1 MLSHAINI
9 ASTPWSRVPSFQMP
23 PSLPLTEEDRTL
35 FVNRKLADNMT
46 TFFVTVAMWGSQ
58 KDDTQTFE
66 DYLKSER
73 SFTDEKIKKTFKS
86 PDDLSKIRQTSFNKF
101 DVTFMYKLLPLMC
114 DGIDQTNIKDPNGL
128 ECHLKEMKDFRNS
141 IMHEAHGAALDKDLV
156 DKVETTALKL
166 LDIAGTKYGK
176 GTDEISKAQDEARK
190 LISNIKKTA
199 FTEEGKVH
207 FYQQKVVDEG
217 LPELRTKIEDYKG
230 FISPYFEHAKSF
242 CSLQLT
248 YKEKGAEKTISCED
262 IFNHATDKGVRLLI
276 IEGQSGAGKS
286 HLMQELRADILREK
300 GKKTFKGSDEFDTP
314 LLFQCRKRTCETIAK
329 FASEEFPCLGATSTE
344 EGLTEKVLSKMK
356 SLLLV
361 DGVDEANEV
370 SKKMLDNIIA
380 FLKNNRDLFCIFTS
394 RPFSAEE
401 FKEKLELE
409 GLSNFQALAL
419 KKLNSVEEQITFLT
433 TACEKGKDI
442 SSVYRWTGLK
452 LDSPVLLAI
461 YGYLWLKEP
470 ESLTSCK
477 RKEQIMRAWI
487 NCGLKVAKQRL
498 EQRNVMDCKGASH
511 KILKSISF
519 ISFYCLVRNKLD
531 IGNHE
536 TEWLKDEIK
545 SKCACVNIDSSGK
558 GIPVN
563 IEPRE
568 ILSCFV
574 ETSSNNTMD
583 DILGF
588 PHKSLQEIFASIYV
602 AEKMHKSRKYF
613 REIFFEALDNV
624 RPSQSPMPSATNF
637 DFRRFFKKFPMPSA
651 RKYDFPTFFEK
662 WVSLLLKYNLWANL
676 LIFTL

>member
-1 MLSHAINI
+1 MVCLADHKKHLRFQVSL
-9 ASTPWSRVPSFQMP
+9 FQMAS
-23 PSLPLTEEDRTL
+23 SLPITEEDRTS
-35 FVNRKLADNMT
+35 FVNRKVIDDMAIILAR
-46 TFFVTVAMWGSQ
+46 VIEWGSYRGPN
-58 KDDTQTFE
+58 E
-66 DYLKSER
+66 
-73 SFTDEKIKKTFKS
+73 SFTNYLTRKRRIRYK
-86 PDDLSKIRQTSFNKF
+86 DLEYYFYSNQLKLLRQSSFDGL
-101 DVTFMYKLLPLMC
+101 DVTILSALLPLMC
-114 DGIDQTNIKDPNGL
+114 DSIAEQEEWKYINDDSRL
-128 ECHLKEMKDFRNS
+128 EFHVNEITKTRNKV
-141 IMHEAHGAALDKDLV
+141 MHQPHGAALDGNLV
-156 DKVETTALKL
+156 DKMETTALKL
-166 LDIAGTKYGK
+166 LDIAGAKYRK
-176 GTDEISKAQDEARK
+176 GTDEINAAKDEARK
-190 LISNIKKTA
+190 HISNINKIM
-199 FTEEGKVH
+199 TEEGKVH

-217 LPELRTKIEDYKG
+217 LPKLRTKTEDYKG
-230 FISPYFEHAKSF
+230 SISPYFEHVKSF

-262 IFNHATDKGVRLLI
+262 IFTHATDKGVRLLI

-314 LLFQCRKRTCETIAK
+314 LLFECRKRTCETIAK

-401 FKEKLELE
+401 FKKKLELE

-419 KKLNSVEEQITFLT
+419 KKLNSEEEQIAFLT

-442 SSVYRWTGLK
+442 SSAYEDTELE

-461 YGYLWLKEP
+461 YGYLWFKEP
-470 ESLTSCK
+470 ESLESCK
-477 RKEQIMRAWI
+477 SEEQIMRAWI

-498 EQRNVMDCKGASH
+498 EQRNVMDCKGASR

-519 ISFYCLVRNKLD
+519 ISFHCLVRNKLD

-536 TEWLKDEIK
+536 TEWLKEETK

-563 IEPRE
+563 IEPSE

-574 ETSSNNTMD
+574 ETSSNNTVD

-588 PHKSLQEIFASIYV
+588 PHKSLQEIFASMYV
-602 AEKMHKSRKYF
+602 AEKMHESGKYF
-613 REIFFEALDNV
+613 REIFSEALEKV
-624 RPSQSPMPSATNF
+624 RPSQSPMPSATN
-637 DFRRFFKKFPMPSA
+637 
-651 RKYDFPTFFEK
+651 YDFPTFFK
-662 WVSLLLKYNLWANL
+662 K
-676 LIFTL
+676 

>member
-1 MLSHAINI
+1 
-9 ASTPWSRVPSFQMP
+9 MP
-23 PSLPLTEEDRTL
+23 PSLPLTEDDRTR
-35 FVNRKLADNMT
+35 FVNRKMADEINSILE
-46 TFFVTVAMWGSQ
+46 TVARWGSS
-58 KDDTQTFE
+58 KDPSQTFK
-66 DYLKSER
+66 DYLI
-73 SFTDEKIKKTFKS
+73 DEKGISLQTVKKVFNY
-86 PDDLSKIRQTSFNKF
+86 PDEKKKIELNSYETL
-101 DVTFMYKLLPLMC
+101 DVTFMCKLLPHLC
-114 DGIDQTNIKDPNGL
+114 DGIDGL
-128 ECHLKEMKDFRNS
+128 ECHLKEIKNFRNS
-141 IMHEAHGAALDKDLV
+141 VMHEPKGAAVDKDLV
-156 DKVETTALKL
+156 DKVETTALNL
-166 LDIAGTKYGK
+166 LDIAGAKYGK
-176 GTDEISKAQDEARK
+176 GTDEINAAKDEARK

-217 LPELRTKIEDYKG
+217 LPKLREKAKNYNRS
-230 FISPYFEHAKSF
+230 ISPYFEHVKSF

-248 YKEKGAEKTISCED
+248 YKEKRAEKTISCED
-262 IFNHATDKGVRLLI
+262 IFTHATEKGVRLLI

-300 GKKTFKGSDEFDTP
+300 GKKTFKGSDEFVTP
-314 LLFQCRKRTCETIAK
+314 LLFECRKRTCETIAK

-409 GLSNFQALAL
+409 GLSNFQVLAL
-419 KKLNSVEEQITFLT
+419 KKLNSEEEQIAFLT

-470 ESLTSCK
+470 ESLKSCK
-477 RKEQIMRAWI
+477 SEEQIMRAWI

-498 EQRNVMDCKGASH
+498 EQRNVMDCKGASR

-519 ISFYCLVRNKLD
+519 ISFHCLVRNKLD
-531 IGNHE
+531 IGNQE
-536 TEWLKDEIK
+536 TEWLKEETK

-563 IEPRE
+563 IEPSE

-574 ETSSNNTMD
+574 ETSSNNTMG

-588 PHKSLQEIFASIYV
+588 PHKSLQEIFASMYV
-602 AEKMHKSRKYF
+602 AEKMHESGKYF
-613 REIFFEALDNV
+613 REIFSEALEKV
-624 RPSQSPMPSATNF
+624 RPSQSPMPSATNY
-637 DFRRFFKKFPMPSA
+637 DFRRFFKK
-651 RKYDFPTFFEK
+651 
-662 WVSLLLKYNLWANL
+662 
-676 LIFTL
+676 